1 MVVHDGI
8 EVRVVVNGEEAVEYD
23 NQEAQGNALLAQRR
37 VTKYIESI
45 DGAPFEIQCKIHPE
59 FCFEGNAVCL
69 ETWIDGNLEVTKTAQ
84 QKDVH
89 TIIMNGRLY
98 FEQRQLKLKKFK
110 FSTINIGMRKPNLPQ
125 YATLAY

>member
-8 EVRVVVNGEEAVEYD
+8 EVRVVVNGGDAVEY
-23 NQEAQGNALLAQRR
+23 NNPEAQENALLAQGR
-37 VTKYIESI
+37 VIKYIESI

-69 ETWIDGNLEVTKTAQ
+69 ETWIDGNLEVKKTAQ
-84 QKDVH
+84 KDDH

-98 FEQRQLKLKKFK
+98 YEQRQLKLKKFK
-110 FSTINIGMRKPNLPQ
+110 FSTINIGMRKPNLPH
-125 YATLAY
+125 YVTLAH